1 MTALQ
6 AIKATCLECCA
17 GDRKA
22 AKECTIA
29 RCPIYQFLKE
39 KSLEKA
45 SKPKR
50 VLSDE
55 QREEL
60 AKRLKKYRENKAQ
73 NATKAE
79 GEKK

>member
-6 AIKATCLECCA
+6 AIKAKCLECCA

-22 AKECTIA
+22 AKECMVVK
-29 RCPIYQFLKE
+29 CPIYQFLKE

-55 QREEL
+55 QKAEL